1 MVVLACCW
9 IPQKGS
15 STSASIRSKLYSSV
29 SGEGEKADMTT
40 QQVTISPHGIL
51 AAFSGA
57 QKHNTDLLK
66 YFQEVQWTQT
76 VPVRPVL
83 CAAP

>member
-1 MVVLACCW
+1 MELAYCW

-15 STSASIRSKLYSSV
+15 STSASIHSKLYSSV

-40 QQVTISPHGIL
+40 QHITISPQGIL
-51 AAFSGA
+51 AAVSGT

-66 YFQEVQWTQT
+66 YFQEVQRTQT
-76 VPVRPVL
+76 VHVRPML